1 MKTKKVTFLTFLSI
15 VFTGAIITF
24 SGCEQDY
31 YDPSRQ
37 EGTGSSLFA
46 DSITV
51 PFTFSWATTRNV
63 NMRVEV
69 DDNYNGAYYYTV
81 QIFDDNPLFNEEAT
95 LLGMGVAKSSND
107 FSSKV
112 VLPDA
117 LSMVYIQQTS
127 PTGGKV
133 IAPVEVTGSSLN
145 YSFGTPSTTSS
156 SSASLRSA
164 SVNSGAESADSF
176 SFRATS
182 DQYTIPAAVTS
193 ITQTGGRLDLDLSKG
208 PYLIEGNFNGTAN
221 FWNSGDIYVTG
232 SFTVNGNNFQLP
244 SSSKLIVLEGASVT
258 INGNFHV
265 LANAALFNNGATVVT
280 GKLQTSN
287 ANAEVINDHEMTLYQ
302 LEITQNTGL
311 FTNNGM
317 LTVSDDLRI
326 SNNGKIF
333 NNNTIQTKSVT
344 LDNGTF
350 ENEGVITVQALTKVT
365 NNTASI
371 INNNSFQTDN
381 LELRGN
387 ALVVNNCHLVV
398 SNLLS
403 TTDSDIRVNAGGL
416 LSTSNL
422 EMNNTR
428 IELGSAAMMQ
438 ITSKAIFDYN
448 RGGVNGDGFYGVGN
462 GIPALLIIEKAESKK
477 NNSENTIHYEG
488 NVMIECYDHFDRILK
503 NGRATYTE
511 NGVTWAGEGGASL
524 SIPATDC
531 NDGGISNTPTTPPS
545 NPVFPIIWN
554 GTDVTYMFEDNWPLL
569 GDYDMNDV
577 VFNVKPDY
585 LLNASNK
592 VERVNLEVTLRA
604 VGGVKR
610 LAAGLQIDGM
620 ARNKVGQVTRS
631 NTSGIDN
638 SVFATSD
645 GLETGQDYVVIPLFD
660 DVHKALGIPAGT
672 MINTIE
678 GGAAGTVSPLG
689 VTFSIYF
696 STPVDIES
704 VAIDKLNPFIV
715 NGGYKNK
722 REEVHMP
729 GFAPTNKAET
739 RRFGTGDDASNIKY
753 YTSKANMIWALAI
766 PGSTAYPKEYVSIK
780 NAYPQ
785 IESWATS
792 AGASGK
798 DWYLYPE
805 QSFIYGI
812 WQD

>member
-1 MKTKKVTFLTFLSI
+1 MKIKKITFLTPVFLLFI
-15 VFTGAIITF
+15 GAIITF

-37 EGTGSSLFA
+37 QGTGSSLFG

-51 PFTFSWATTRNV
+51 PATFSWATTRNV
-63 NMRVEV
+63 DMRVEV

-107 FSSKV
+107 FSLKV

-117 LSMVYIQQTS
+117 VSVVYIQQTS

-145 YSFGTPSTTSS
+145 YSFAALASAPS
-156 SSASLRSA
+156 SSATLRSA
-164 SVNSGAESADSF
+164 SVNSGEESAVAF

-182 DQYTIPAAVTS
+182 DRYTIPPGTTS
-193 ITQTGGRLDLDLSKG
+193 ITQTDGRLELNLSNG
-208 PYLIEGNFNGTAN
+208 PYLIDGNFNGTTN

-232 SFTVNGNNFQLP
+232 SFTVNNKNFQLP
-244 SSSKLIVLEGASVT
+244 SGSKLIVLEGANVT
-258 INGNFHV
+258 VNGDFQL
-265 LANAALFNNGATVVT
+265 LANAALFNSGTSVVT

-311 FTNNGM
+311 FTNNGI
-317 LTVSDDLRI
+317 LTVNDDLRI
-326 SNNGKIF
+326 SNNGKVF
-333 NNNTIQTKSVT
+333 NNNTIQTKTVT

-350 ENEGVITVQALTKVT
+350 ENEGVITVQHLTKAT
-365 NNTASI
+365 NYTASI
-371 INNNSFQTDN
+371 LNHNSFQTEN

-398 SNLLS
+398 SDLLS
-403 TTDSDIRVNAGGL
+403 TTDSDIKVSAGGL
-416 LSTSNL
+416 LSTANL

-428 IELGSAAMMQ
+428 VELGSAVMMQ
-438 ITSKAIFDYN
+438 ITSKAIFEYN
-448 RGGVNGDGFYGVGN
+448 RGGVNGDGFYGVGS

-488 NVMIECYDHFDRILK
+488 SLMIECYDHFDRILK

-531 NDGGISNTPTTPPS
+531 NDGGYSNSPTTPPS
-545 NPVFPIIWN
+545 NPIFPIIWN
-554 GTDVTYMFEDNWPLL
+554 GTDVTYLFEDNWPLL

-577 VFNVKPDY
+577 VLNIKPNY

-592 VERVNLEVTLRA
+592 VESVNLEVTLRA

-620 ARNKVGQVTRS
+620 ARNMVSEVTRT
-631 NTSGIDN
+631 NNSGIDN
-638 SVFATSD
+638 SVFTVSN
-645 GLETGQDYVVIPLFD
+645 GLETGQDYAVIPLFD

-678 GGAAGTVSPLG
+678 GGAAGTVSPLR
-689 VTFSIYF
+689 VTFSINLN
-696 STPVDIES
+696 TPVDMES

-715 NGGYKNK
+715 NGGYESK
-722 REEVHMP
+722 RHEVHMP
-729 GFAPTNKAET
+729 GFAPTDKADT

-753 YTSKANMIWALAI
+753 YTSKANMIWSLAI
-766 PGSTAYPKEYVSIK
+766 PASTAYPKEYVSIK
-780 NAYPQ
+780 KAYPQ

-792 AGASGK
+792 AGQLSK

-805 QSFIYGI
+805 QSFIYGL
-812 WQD
+812 W